1 MHEVVY
7 VLCAATALL
16 AAGLLARG
24 YRRSRSRLILWSMLC
39 FLGLA
44 ANNVLLVIDLM
55 VVPDVDL
62 MVARTGTAVAALFLL
77 VFGLVWESR

>member
-1 MHEVVY
+1 MLEVVY

-16 AAGLLARG
+16 AAGLLGRG
-24 YRRSRSRLILWSMLC
+24 YRRSRNRLTLWSMLC

-62 MVARTGTAVAALFLL
+62 MVARTGTAVAALLLL